1 MGELEDAA
9 EKVFRAMRSLDA
21 HRHDGAPSLERE
33 YRRALESYFVMA
45 ERALGRDASRDDEV
59 DDDLPEIDA
68 RADELKSDATSIF
81 GHYAAARRALRLA
94 RAYRGEPGTSGR
106 RERECVQAALR
117 HREAIRAIRL
127 HMRPPA
133 EQLQL
138 PGLAKTR
145 PAAQPAR
152 ISKTG

>member
-1 MGELEDAA
+1 MGKLEDAA
-9 EKVFRAMRSLDA
+9 ENVLRAMRSLDA

-59 DDDLPEIDA
+59 DEDLDLA
-68 RADELKSDATSIF
+68 SRVDELRNDATSVL

-94 RAYRGEPGTSGR
+94 RAYRSEPETSGR
-106 RERECVQAALR
+106 RERECIRTALR

-145 PAAQPAR
+145 PNVAAPAR
-152 ISKTG
+152 VSKTG